1 MGMKKVKAIIV
12 DLNRM
17 PALHDRKKVMGA
29 VKAYKKMLDAEPAIQ
44 AFQNTGTAM
53 VADFTNHVG
62 GIPVRNF
69 TNGRMVDT
77 EQEPFKLGGDFLR
90 EQNIAR
96 GGETTHACM
105 PGCIIQCS
113 NVYADENGEEVV
125 SPVEYE
131 TIGLLGTNCGLS
143 DPDDLARLNYEAND
157 LGIDTIELGGLI
169 GVLMDEGQ
177 GAFGDTAYMQSVLD
191 GLRHGTEDGKLHAM
205 GTARGDQETGNQCL

>member
-1 MGMKKVKAIIV
+1 MDLRPSRLAARGGVGAVMGLKKVKAIIV

-17 PALHDRKKVMGA
+17 PALRDRKKVMGA

-96 GGETTHACM
+96 GGETTHACI
-105 PGCIIQCS
+105 CLL
-113 NVYADENGEEVV
+113 YT
-125 SPVEYE
+125 SP
-131 TIGLLGTNCGLS
+131 S
-143 DPDDLARLNYEAND
+143 PRD
-157 LGIDTIELGGLI
+157 
-169 GVLMDEGQ
+169 
-177 GAFGDTAYMQSVLD
+177 
-191 GLRHGTEDGKLHAM
+191 
-205 GTARGDQETGNQCL
+205 RG